1 MRATEE
7 EINMFNKKQAVG
19 LGIIIFFF
27 LLVLFSGMFTVNE
40 GESALLLRLG
50 ELTTDSNGEVKVIG
64 PGLHFKV
71 PFIYQVKIFDTR
83 LQTLD
88 IQSSRMVT
96 REKKDVMVDYYVK
109 WRIKNL
115 PKYFK
120 TTGGN
125 AFQVDTLLEQ
135 QFNTVLRAEFG
146 KRKISDLVSGERD
159 DVMVILKKRAAE
171 SAASLGIQVVD
182 VRVKGIDLPSNASLS
197 VYRRMRADM
206 QKIANRHRAD
216 GQSMAEATRAGADA
230 EVTLILAKANS
241 DAAKARAR
249 GQAQAARIYN
259 RAYSQSPE
267 FFAFYQSLIAYQ
279 NTFTSSKDILILS
292 PDNKFFT
299 YFNGVENTSSTANTH
314 TQ

>member
-1 MRATEE
+1 M
-7 EINMFNKKQAVG
+7 
-19 LGIIIFFF
+19 LGVIVLLC

-40 GESALLLRLG
+40 GEEALLLRLG
-50 ELTTDSNGEVKVIG
+50 ELTTNSQSGQVRVIG
-64 PGLHFKV
+64 PGLHFKI

-115 PKYFK
+115 PLYFK

-125 AFQVDTLLEQ
+125 AYQVDTLLEQ

-146 KRKISDLVSGERD
+146 KRKISDLVSGERE
-159 DVMVILKKRAAE
+159 DVMAILKKRAAE
-171 SAASLGIQVVD
+171 SAASLGIDVVD

-206 QKIANRHRAD
+206 KKIANRHRAD
-216 GQSMAEATRAGADA
+216 GQAMADATRAAADA
-230 EVTLILAKANS
+230 EVTVILAKANS
-241 DAAKARAR
+241 DAARIRAR
-249 GQAQAARIYN
+249 GQAKAAKVYTD
-259 RAYSQSPE
+259 AYSQSPE
-267 FFAFYQSLIAYQ
+267 FFAFYRSLNAYQ
-279 NTFTSSKDILILS
+279 NTLKSQKDILILS
-292 PDNKFFT
+292 PDSQFFM
-299 YFNGVENTSSTANTH
+299 YFNGVEAKSNGK
-314 TQ
+314 

>member
-1 MRATEE
+1 ML
-7 EINMFNKKQAVG
+7 NKKQLMM
-19 LGIIIFFF
+19 LGVIVLLC

-40 GESALLLRLG
+40 GEEALLLRLG
-50 ELTTDSNGEVKVIG
+50 ELTTNSQSGQVRVIG
-64 PGLHFKV
+64 PGLHFKI

-115 PKYFK
+115 PLYFK

-125 AFQVDTLLEQ
+125 AYQVDTLLEQ

-146 KRKISDLVSGERD
+146 KRKISDLVSGERE
-159 DVMVILKKRAAE
+159 DVMAILKKRAAE
-171 SAASLGIQVVD
+171 SAASLGIDVVD

-206 QKIANRHRAD
+206 KKIANRHRAD
-216 GQSMAEATRAGADA
+216 GQAMADATRAAADA
-230 EVTLILAKANS
+230 EVTVILAKANS
-241 DAAKARAR
+241 DAARIRAR
-249 GQAQAARIYN
+249 GQAKAAKVYTD
-259 RAYSQSPE
+259 AYSQSPE
-267 FFAFYQSLIAYQ
+267 FFAFYRSLNAYQ
-279 NTFTSSKDILILS
+279 NTLKSQKDILILS
-292 PDNKFFT
+292 PDSQFFM
-299 YFNGVENTSSTANTH
+299 YFNGVEAKSNGK
-314 TQ
+314 

>member
-1 MRATEE
+1 MK
-7 EINMFNKKQAVG
+7 FNKKQAVG
-19 LGIIIFFF
+19 LGIIALFF
-27 LLVLFSGMFTVNE
+27 LLIVFSGMFTVNE
-40 GESALLLRLG
+40 GENALLLRLG
-50 ELTTDSNGEVKVIG
+50 ELTTNSDGQVKVIG
-64 PGLHFKV
+64 PGLHFKI
-71 PFIYQVKIFDTR
+71 PFVYQVKIFDTR

-109 WRIKNL
+109 WRIDNL
-115 PKYFK
+115 PLYFK
-120 TTGGN
+120 ATGGN

-159 DVMVILKKRAAE
+159 DVMQILKKRAAQ

-206 QKIANRHRAD
+206 KKIANRHRAD
-216 GQSMAEATRAGADA
+216 GQAMGEATRAAADA

-249 GQAQAARIYN
+249 GLAKAARIYSD
-259 RAYSQSPE
+259 AYSQSPE
-267 FFAFYQSLIAYQ
+267 FFAFYQSLTAYQ
-279 NTFTSSKDILILS
+279 NAFKTSRDILVLS
-292 PDNKFFT
+292 PDNQFFT
-299 YFNGVENTSSTANTH
+299 YFNGVKNTPFAAATKSSTK
-314 TQ
+314 